1 MFQTTLGTSSSTHRH
16 FFIKGEGVMKDNVE
30 LQTNDDVRSY
40 SPKRRRNGY
49 GNSKSFQILLGALLV
64 LIFAGGI
71 FYFLSKQ
78 STDGGGSLSQ
88 LKVTALEQK
97 VSEFEKQLMELQGK
111 LNASGADSTQ
121 TLLQRLDALTQKVE
135 AMEKQKQPIAG
146 SKAKP
151 SALSKPVSSSEK
163 RYHKVQ
169 KGETLSQ
176 ISKKYKISVEEL
188 RKLNNL
194 SPNKPVRIG
203 QKLLVS
209 TN

>member
-1 MFQTTLGTSSSTHRH
+1 
-16 FFIKGEGVMKDNVE
+16 MKDNPE
-30 LQTNDDVRSY
+30 QEMNDDVSTY

-49 GNSKSFQILLGALLV
+49 GNSKSFQILLVALLI

-71 FYFLSKQ
+71 FYFLSKH
-78 STDGGGSLSQ
+78 STGGGANPLP
-88 LKVTALEQK
+88 LKVAALEQK
-97 VSEFEKQLMELQGK
+97 VAELEKQLAELQGK

-121 TLLQRLDALTQKVE
+121 TLLQRMDALTQKVE
-135 AMEKQKQPIAG
+135 AMEKQKHPTAG

-151 SALSKPVSSSEK
+151 SALSKPVASAEK
-163 RYHKVQ
+163 QYHKVQ

-194 SPNKPVRIG
+194 SADKPLRIG

-209 TN
+209 TGGK

>member
-1 MFQTTLGTSSSTHRH
+1 
-16 FFIKGEGVMKDNVE
+16 MKDNPE
-30 LQTNDDVRSY
+30 LQMNDDVRSY

-49 GNSKSFQILLGALLV
+49 GNSKSFQILLGVLLI

-88 LKVTALEQK
+88 LKVAALEQK
-97 VSEFEKQLMELQGK
+97 VSELEKQLLELQGK

-121 TLLQRLDALTQKVE
+121 TLFQRLDALTQKVE

-151 SALSKPVSSSEK
+151 SALSKPVASSEK

-169 KGETLSQ
+169 KGETFSQ

-194 SPNKPVRIG
+194 SAGKPLRIG
-203 QKLLVS
+203 QTLLVS
-209 TN
+209 TK

>member
-1 MFQTTLGTSSSTHRH
+1 
-16 FFIKGEGVMKDNVE
+16 V
-30 LQTNDDVRSY
+30 
-40 SPKRRRNGY
+40 
-49 GNSKSFQILLGALLV
+49 
-64 LIFAGGI
+64 
-71 FYFLSKQ
+71 
-78 STDGGGSLSQ
+78 
-88 LKVTALEQK
+88 
-97 VSEFEKQLMELQGK
+97 
-111 LNASGADSTQ
+111 ADSTQ

>member
-1 MFQTTLGTSSSTHRH
+1 
-16 FFIKGEGVMKDNVE
+16 MKDNSE
-30 LQTNDDVRSY
+30 LQMNDDISPY
-40 SPKRRRNGY
+40 SPKRRRSGY
-49 GNSKSFQILLGALLV
+49 GNSKAFQILLGALLI

-78 STDGGGSLSQ
+78 STDGGGSLLQ
-88 LKVTALEQK
+88 LKSAALEQR
-97 VSEFEKQLMELQGK
+97 VAGLEKQLAEIQGK
-111 LNASGADSTQ
+111 LNASGTDSTP

-151 SALSKPVSSSEK
+151 SALSKPVASSEK
-163 RYHKVQ
+163 QYHKVQ

-194 SPNKPVRIG
+194 STDKPLRIG